1 MSSHYAL
8 LGLPRTC
15 STEEVRAAYK
25 ARAMKSHPDRGGD
38 PAVWQRIQQAFDTLA
53 DPEKRAVYDRS
64 EQDSEGGAETR
75 LVQQFGAGAFDLS
88 AGGESRSRK
97 GGMSIAA
104 QLAAVAKDEER
115 MRENA
120 RTSVIE
126 HAGQMSHSA
135 GFDAWLRNQKGLGRH
150 GAYTAEDL
158 LRSAPGGF
166 GAGIEATESTATPL
180 PALTATAICFDKH
193 GPPDEVL
200 RIDGELAL
208 PRKLRHGEV
217 LETPRRSAHATHTLP
232 IHRAATHSRCPHAI
246 HSRYPFTRSMH
257 AIHALPM
264 LSPHYPHATR
274 APSSLPARAMRA
286 QPTRSRHPL
295 SALATSRRCSCTC
308 SPRASTTT
316 TSSACRRR

>member
-1 MSSHYAL
+1 MASHYAL

-53 DPEKRAVYDRS
+53 DPQKRAVYDRS

-126 HAGQMSHSA
+126 HAGQMSHSS

-200 RIDGELAL
+200 RIDAELAL

-217 LETPRRSAHATHTLP
+217 LSTPRRCPHRAATHTLP
-232 IHRAATHSRCPHAI
+232 IHRAATHSRH
-246 HSRYPFTRSMH
+246 PF
-257 AIHALPM
+257 A
-264 LSPHYPHATR
+264 HYPHATR
-274 APSSLPARAMRA
+274 ALFKLSARHPRYPHAIRTRATRSAPSTLRPRHPLSARAIHSPPAPSTLR
-286 QPTRSRHPL
+286 PRHPL
-295 SALATSRRCSCTC
+295 SALATSRSCSCAC
-308 SPRASTTT
+308 SP
-316 TSSACRRR
+316 